1 MDGISGENQLKVLI
15 ATSSRTVREGLP
27 QLKKMIPIDCEF
39 IVPRTGSDEEL
50 ASLARDVEVILCVR
64 LSADVV
70 NAAEKLR
77 LIQKTGAGVDAI
89 PFHALKNRDVYVAN
103 TSGTNAV
110 PVAEGAF
117 ALLIALAKRI
127 VTRHTGLQK
136 GIIRRERGIQLKGKT
151 LGILGLGS
159 IGTEVAKRGLAFGM
173 KVVAM
178 KRHPAKAKREELDL
192 TFLGG
197 PNDLGH
203 VLETSDFVV
212 ITLPLTPETRGLLGE
227 KELKMMKKTAYL
239 VNIARAAIVQ
249 EEPLYRA
256 LKEKWIAGAAL
267 DVWYIPH
274 WWDPKWLPAET
285 KAEPSRYPIHKLEN
299 VIATPHNM
307 GSTDIRSPKTLEI
320 IAENITRIAK
330 GEAPINQVDK
340 LLQY

>member
-1 MDGISGENQLKVLI
+1 MKVLI
-15 ATSSRTVREGLP
+15 TTSSRTVREGLP
-27 QLKKMIPIDCEF
+27 KLRKMIPVDCEF
-39 IVPRTGSDEEL
+39 VVPKTGSDEEL
-50 ASLARDVEVILCVR
+50 ASLARDVEIILCVR

-89 PFHALKNRDVYVAN
+89 PFHSLKNRDVYVAN
-103 TSGTNAV
+103 TSGANAI

-127 VTRHTGLQK
+127 VPRHIGMQK

-178 KRHPAKAKREELDL
+178 KRHPTQEKREELGL

-197 PNDLGH
+197 PNDLEH
-203 VLETSDFVV
+203 VLGTSDFVV
-212 ITLPLTPETRGLLGE
+212 ITLPLTPETRGLIGE
-227 KELKMMKKTAYL
+227 KELKTMKKTAYL
-239 VNIARAAIVQ
+239 INIARAAIVQ

-274 WWDPKWLPAET
+274 WWDSKWLTAGS

-299 VIATPHNM
+299 VLATPHNM
-307 GSTDIRSPKTLEI
+307 GSTDTRSPKTLEI
-320 IAENITRIAK
+320 IAENITRTAK
-330 GEAPINQVDK
+330 GEVPINQVDK
-340 LLQY
+340 ALQY